1 MSHDVETPS
10 GASGAPSEAPPS
22 PDRILDL
29 RGETC
34 PYPPIYTNE
43 ELADMAPG
51 EVLEVLTD
59 NPPSIHTIPFYAA
72 KQGHRLLADPARRGA
87 VYSLLIEAGGA
98 PA

>member
-1 MSHDVETPS
+1 MSHDVGVPS
-10 GASGAPSEAPPS
+10 GAPETADGAVPS

-43 ELADMAPG
+43 ELADMGAG

-72 KQGHRLLADPARRGA
+72 KQGHRLLAEPSRRGA
-87 VYSLLIEAGGA
+87 VYSLLIEVGAA

>member
-1 MSHDVETPS
+1 VSRDVRDATSALGGLPT
-10 GASGAPSEAPPS
+10 
-22 PDRILDL
+22 PDRVLDL

-43 ELADMAPG
+43 ELADMRAG

-72 KQGHRLLADPARRGA
+72 KQGHRLLADPIRRGA
-87 VYSLLIEAGGA
+87 VYSLFFEAGSQ